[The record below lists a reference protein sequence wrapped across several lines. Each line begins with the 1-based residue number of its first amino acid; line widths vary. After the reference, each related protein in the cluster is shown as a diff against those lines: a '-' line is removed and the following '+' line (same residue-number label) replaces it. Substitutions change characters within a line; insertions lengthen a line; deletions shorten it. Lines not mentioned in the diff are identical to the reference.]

1 MICFPTH
8 TLWNGGSWTFLSSC
22 FHCDATHASAS
33 LLGQRMRFLEH
44 LLCFK
49 GLINAMVLSIPF
61 GTALGEQRLI
71 QPPSIWRNLAW
82 PTGRKFSD
90 DSPGALGAKSAEA
103 MIEAVGFHTPEGA
116 YLISNRIP
124 APSLKTAIWNATKSN
139 NPRKT
144 LLCNPFNLWKL

>member
-1 MICFPTH
+1 
-8 TLWNGGSWTFLSSC
+8 
-22 FHCDATHASAS
+22 
-33 LLGQRMRFLEH
+33 
-44 LLCFK
+44 
-49 GLINAMVLSIPF
+49 MVLSIPF

-124 APSLKTAIWNATKSN
+124 APSLKTAFAYLVVSVGHYGWCFSLFRRVWEGLRLPVFVCKAQVYVRFRGRAGSEMLPWVSGDDWGEK
-139 NPRKT
+139 
-144 LLCNPFNLWKL
+144 